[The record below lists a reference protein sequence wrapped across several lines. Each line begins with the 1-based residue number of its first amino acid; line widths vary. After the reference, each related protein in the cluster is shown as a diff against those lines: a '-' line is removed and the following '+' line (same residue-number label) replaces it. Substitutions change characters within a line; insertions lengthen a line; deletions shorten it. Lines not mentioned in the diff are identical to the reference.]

1 MRSINYFI
9 LITLSFFVVSACED
23 DSASNPVFGDSD
35 VPAIFVQ
42 WEANM
47 ALSVDDTIKINPQV
61 SPGDGVT
68 YKWTFNGT
76 VVSTEK
82 DLAYKVTEPGEFTL
96 NYEIERNGVKNSRTS
111 TVLVVKPFEPKA
123 YNKMSV
129 AWLSINGS
137 IADVPWNDITHLV
150 LSSSVIQ
157 ANGSPDLTFGGSTL
171 DIQTL
176 VSTAHNYGVYIL
188 LEYSGVLGSYLNA
201 SPAYASYNFYTIAI
215 NPEGRKTLI
224 TSMVNFALSSGFDGI
239 NIYMDKASESGA
251 FQNTEQLRAFYEE
264 MAAAVPDETS
274 RGNFYLSMSVVSG
287 WTKGALNA
295 VVNTPGYDWVNVLAF
310 NATDLSPIPHAPAWL
325 SADDCA
331 YWVSMGVLPEQ
342 IVLAAPAFGVKY
354 AADLTGINWGNWDS
368 YAQYLSYK
376 AICNQYPDAPS
387 SDQISDNGTLFYN
400 GLGTIEAKANLVISQ
415 GYAGMALWTVEHDSK
430 ESGKSLMKKINTS
443 LGN

>member
-1 MRSINYFI
+1 MRYINYLL
-9 LITLSFFVVSACED
+9 LITLSFSVISSCED

-35 VPAIFVQ
+35 VPSIFVQ

-68 YKWTFNGT
+68 YKWTFDGT

-96 NYEIERNGVKNSRTS
+96 TYEIERNGITNSRTS
-111 TVLVVKPFEPKA
+111 TVLVVKPFEPKE
-123 YNKMSV
+123 YNKMSI

-137 IADVPWNDITHLV
+137 IADVPWNDITHLI
-150 LSSSVIQ
+150 LTSSVIQ

-171 DIQTL
+171 DISAL

-201 SPAYASYNFYTIAI
+201 SPAYASYNFYTVAI
-215 NPEGRKTLI
+215 NPDGRKALI
-224 TSMVNFALSSGFDGI
+224 TTMVNFALASGFDGI

-310 NATDLSPIPHAPAWL
+310 NATDLTPIPHAPAWL
-325 SADDCA
+325 SNDDSA
-331 YWVSMGVLPEQ
+331 YWLSMGVLPEQ
-342 IVLAAPAFGVKY
+342 IVIVAPAFGVKY
-354 AADLTGINWGNWDS
+354 AADLTGISWGNWDS
-368 YAQYLSYK
+368 YAQYLGYK
-376 AICNQYPDAPS
+376 AICSQYPDAPS
-387 SDQISDNGTLFYN
+387 ADQITDNGTLFYN

-415 GYAGMALWTVEHDSK
+415 GYAGMALWSVENDSK